1 MIEGSVLTYLL
12 DRKLIDQF
20 LVMCQSCQAVVCC
33 RVSPI
38 QKAQVT
44 NLVRKKARA
53 ITLAIGDGANDV
65 GMIQAAHIGVGIS
78 GREGRAAVLS
88 SDFAMAQFRFLKRL
102 LLVHGRWSYKRNS
115 EVVLYAFY
123 KNFAYCLANV
133 YLNFVFAGF
142 SSQPVYGSALIATYN
157 VFWTSLPTMGF
168 AILEQDVLANTVIAA
183 PKLYGETMRSN
194 RNKFFK
200 ALGRWLI
207 EGIWHSI
214 IAFALPLYAL
224 HAAEAHGKM
233 VGMDE
238 TGVSVY
244 TAVIILV
251 NLKIAVR
258 SSFPLR
264 VTLMASDVSSV
275 VEDSALDVR
284 QCAFHLCYQ
293 HWTVVSFPPG
303 VQLCLGMV
311 SLSS

>member
-1 MIEGSVLTYLL
+1 MLSYVLKPILQ
-12 DRKLIDQF
+12 DEF
-20 LVMCQSCQAVVCC
+20 LRMCQKCRAVVCC

-133 YLNFVFAGF
+133 YLNFFYAGF

-168 AILEQDVLANTVIAA
+168 AILEQDVTSETVNTA
-183 PKLYGETMRSN
+183 PKIFGETMRTD
-194 RNKFFK
+194 RKRFFK
-200 ALGRWLI
+200 DLTRWLL
-207 EGIWHSI
+207 EGIWHSV
-214 IAFALPLYAL
+214 IAFLLPLYSL
-224 HAAEAHGKM
+224 CAAESNGKM
-233 VGMDE
+233 VGIDE
-238 TGVSVY
+238 MGVSVY

-251 NLKIAVR
+251 NLKIAVSVLSAR
-258 SSFPLR
+258 SLFS
-264 VTLMASDVSSV
+264 VDVCGS
-275 VEDSALDVR
+275 
-284 QCAFHLCYQ
+284 
-293 HWTVVSFPPG
+293 
-303 VQLCLGMV
+303 
-311 SLSS
+311 

>member
-1 MIEGSVLTYLL
+1 MDVGLVIEGGVLPHVLKPTF
-12 DRKLIDQF
+12 QEEF
-20 LVMCQSCQAVVCC
+20 LQMCQKCKALVCC

-44 NLVRKKARA
+44 NLVRKKAKA

-78 GREGRAAVLS
+78 GREGRAAVLA

-102 LLVHGRWSYKRNS
+102 LLVHGRWSFKRNS

-133 YLNFVFAGF
+133 YLNFFFAGF

-157 VFWTSLPTMGF
+157 LFWTSLPTMAF
-168 AILEQDVLANTVIAA
+168 AIFEQDVKPEAMYAA
-183 PKLYGETMRSN
+183 PRLYGETMHAN
-194 RNKFFK
+194 RKRFFK
-200 ALGRWLI
+200 DLTRWLI

-214 IAFALPLYAL
+214 VAFVFPLYAL
-224 HAAEAHGKM
+224 QGAEVHGKM
-233 VGMDE
+233 VGIDE
-238 TGVSVY
+238 TGIAIY

-258 SSFPLR
+258 TFQKGSVDGSFVL
-264 VTLMASDVSSV
+264 
-275 VEDSALDVR
+275 
-284 QCAFHLCYQ
+284 
-293 HWTVVSFPPG
+293 
-303 VQLCLGMV
+303 
-311 SLSS
+311 